1 MLAENHHLP
10 GLFEAFLIVGLLLG
24 LVVAMMAA
32 GFVLAGRA
40 REGSRTALVA
50 WVVVALREVATAVF
64 SLVGGG
70 SSIVVAMPI
79 AALVGQVLWYRKG
92 KADPDQGR

>member
-10 GLFEAFLIVGLLLG
+10 GLFEAFLIFALLLG
-24 LVVAMMAA
+24 LVVAIMAA

-40 REGSRTALVA
+40 RDGSRTAFVA
-50 WVVVALREVATAVF
+50 WVVVALLEVATAVF
-64 SLVGGG
+64 SGVASGDD
-70 SSIVVAMPI
+70 IVVAIPI

-92 KADPDQGR
+92 KGDRGEGR